1 MPPADSDDKRG
12 KLPPIAPPPRSSPNL
27 GGPPPP
33 TGTAPRPAAGRPPD
47 PAQPNAMRPIPTPEG
62 FMSTAAKISLADM
75 ALALREEQIEAKVV
89 EYKGELATNPELDAV
104 TAQVI
109 AELQSLQAAVRSQTS
124 PPSRPDLS
132 PEDRANL
139 EIELI
144 RSLKE
149 MLARIFRP
157 GKLATVIERKLGE
170 VAKRFARLFFESELA
185 DKIRGA
191 GAEHKVMRFA
201 EQALYHA
208 LLHSEAEVL
217 GRLDQYQYGNPK
229 VRERARADFALRLK
243 ELRNAFLA
251 RTTPELNT
259 LVKYLNEV
267 LTAFF
272 IVELPPMLGELSWE
286 VVKEARLAEANR
298 FGGYKISAKTFPVFR
313 QAFERRFM
321 QRLVPFV
328 EDEMLKR
335 VRESMGSFRSE
346 TIRFV
351 ADPMIFSSICEVFS
365 DSVYD
370 MLYNDGFLDLP
381 SDWRAR
387 LTLEG

>member
-1 MPPADSDDKRG
+1 MYDPAMAGDADDKRG
-12 KLPPIAPPPRSSPNL
+12 RLPQVK
-27 GGPPPP
+27 PPPP
-33 TGTAPRPAAGRPPD
+33 PAASKSGAFRPL
-47 PAQPNAMRPIPTPEG
+47 PTPDG

-75 ALALREEQIEAKVV
+75 ALALRDEQLEAKVV

-109 AELQSLQAAVRSQTS
+109 AELQSLQQAVRAQQA
-124 PPSRPDLS
+124 PLSRPDLT
-132 PEDRANL
+132 EDDRAQI

-144 RSLKE
+144 KTLKE

-185 DKIRGA
+185 EKIRGSA
-191 GAEHKVMRFA
+191 DEMKVMRFS

-208 LLHSEAEVL
+208 LVRHQDQIVATL
-217 GRLDQYQYGNPK
+217 GSYQYGHPK
-229 VRERARADFALRLK
+229 VKERTLQDFFDGLK
-243 ELRNAFLA
+243 ELRNEFLA
-251 RTTPELNT
+251 RTTPELNV

-267 LTAFF
+267 LTRFF
-272 IVELPPMLGELSWE
+272 IEELPPILGELAWQ
-286 VVKEARLAEANR
+286 VVKEARLADANGI
-298 FGGYKISAKTFPVFR
+298 GGYKISAKTFPVFR
-313 QAFERRFM
+313 QTFERRFL

-328 EDEMLKR
+328 EDEMLRR

-351 ADPMIFSSICEVFS
+351 ADPQIFSSVCEIVC
-365 DSVYD
+365 DAIYD

-381 SDWRAR
+381 NDWRAR
-387 LTLEG
+387 LSAEG

>member
-12 KLPPIAPPPRSSPNL
+12 KLPPVAPPPLRPIPHR
-27 GGPPPP
+27 GDPTGPVLPP
-33 TGTAPRPAAGRPPD
+33 TAP
-47 PAQPNAMRPIPTPEG
+47 QMRPIPTPEG

-132 PEDRANL
+132 PEDRAHL

-149 MLARIFRP
+149 MLGRIFRP

-185 DKIRGA
+185 GKIRGTS
-191 GAEHKVMRFA
+191 AEQRVMRFA

-208 LLHSEAEVL
+208 LEESEATVL
-217 GRLDQYQYGNPK
+217 ARLDQFQYGNVK
-229 VRERARADFALRLK
+229 VKERAKSDFALRLK

-267 LTAFF
+267 LTTFF
-272 IVELPPMLGELSWE
+272 IVELPPMLGG
-286 VVKEARLAEANR
+286 LAEANR